1 MRDRFGREIDYIRIS
16 LTDRC
21 NLRCKYCM
29 PEEGVKLLNHKDILS
44 YEEILILSKIFIS
57 LGIKNFKL
65 TGGEPLVRRDVCNL
79 VKELKKLE
87 GIGEVTITTN
97 GVLLEEYGKNL
108 IDSGID
114 RINVS
119 LDSLNPIKY
128 EEITGRNFLNKVLGG
143 IKVLLAENFE
153 RLKINTVPMKP
164 LDRED
169 IENLIYL
176 GKANPIDIRFIKIM
190 PMGIAN
196 SELGYSKKELLQ
208 IIESILGKSSPIG
221 EKKGN
226 GPAEYYSFQNY
237 RSNIGFIDAID
248 NKFCSECNRIRLSAT
263 GFIKLCLY
271 YDLGENIRSY
281 IYTLSENE
289 LREKIK
295 DIIYNKPLMHH
306 MNESLIQRDKKNM
319 NQIGG

>member
-1 MRDRFGREIDYIRIS
+1 MRDSFGRKIDYIRIS

-29 PEEGVKLLNHKDILS
+29 PEEGVKLLNHEDILS
-44 YEEILILSKIFIS
+44 YEEILILAKIFIS

-79 VKELKKLE
+79 IKELKKLE

-97 GVLLEEYGKNL
+97 GVLLEDYGKDL

-128 EEITGRNFLNKVLGG
+128 EKITGRNLLDKVLGG
-143 IKVLLAENFE
+143 IKLLLEHDFE
-153 RLKINTVPMKP
+153 KIKINTVPMRP

-169 IENLIYL
+169 IENLINL
-176 GKANPIDIRFIKIM
+176 GKDNPIDIRFIKVM
-190 PMGIAN
+190 PIGIAN

-208 IIESILGKSSPIG
+208 IIESILGKSSHFDG
-221 EKKGN
+221 KKGN

-263 GFIKLCLY
+263 GFLKLCLY
-271 YDLGENIRSY
+271 YDLGENIRPY
-281 IYTLSENE
+281 IYSLSENE

>member
-44 YEEILILSKIFIS
+44 YEEILILSKVFIS

-128 EEITGRNFLNKVLGG
+128 EEITGRKFLNKVLGG

-153 RLKINTVPMKP
+153 RLKINTVPMRP

-176 GKANPIDIRFIKIM
+176 GKDNPIDIRFIKVM

-208 IIESILGKSSPIG
+208 IIESILGKSSPIV

-248 NKFCSECNRIRLSAT
+248 NKFCSECNRVRLSSI

-271 YDLGENIRSY
+271 YDLGENIRPY
-281 IYTLSENE
+281 IYTLSKNE

>member
-97 GVLLEEYGKNL
+97 GVLLEKYGKNL

-176 GKANPIDIRFIKIM
+176 GKDNPIDIRFIKIM

-271 YDLGENIRSY
+271 YDLGENIRAY
-281 IYTLSENE
+281 IYNLSENE

>member
-97 GVLLEEYGKNL
+97 GVLLEKYGKNL

-176 GKANPIDIRFIKIM
+176 GKDNPIDIRFIKIM

-271 YDLGENIRSY
+271 YDLGENIRPY
-281 IYTLSENE
+281 IYSLSENE

-295 DIIYNKPLMHH
+295 NIIYNKPLMHH